1 MARFVTVTLNPAL
14 DKTLAIERLRPGGVH
29 RAQIVALEG
38 AGKGVNVALTLRALG
53 AHPVEAGGL
62 LGREGA
68 AHVLDRLRAAQIETA
83 FTLVDGA
90 VRTNITLIEQGTGIT
105 TKINEPGL
113 PASSADL
120 ASVLAWADSAQP
132 GDLWALCGSLPP
144 GLPDTA
150 YRDLIARLHARGAL
164 TFLDTSGW
172 PLRHALE
179 ARPYAIKV
187 NREEA
192 AFALDETLPGRV
204 SLRDEAAVRLRE
216 RSGAAL
222 AAITYGPLGVTL
234 AARDQVWGAAAPTI
248 PVRSTVGAGD
258 AALAGLLD
266 GVARG
271 QPPDIL
277 ARWMT
282 ACGSAAAA
290 HPRSSL
296 DDAEQVRALF
306 AATEAL
312 RLDR

>member
-150 YRDLIARLHARGAL
+150 YRDLIARLPQPNRL
-164 TFLDTSGW
+164 L
-172 PLRHALE
+172 LRHTTAFLQKIS
-179 ARPYAIKV
+179 AISTYNLMSPHNMV
-187 NREEA
+187 
-192 AFALDETLPGRV
+192 LCV
-204 SLRDEAAVRLRE
+204 LR
-216 RSGAAL
+216 AL
-222 AAITYGPLGVTL
+222 AYFSAVVLDSNSTAIATIRGERV
-234 AARDQVWGAAAPTI
+234 VWVIDYRG
-248 PVRSTVGAGD
+248 SYGAG
-258 AALAGLLD
+258 ASSG
-266 GVARG
+266 
-271 QPPDIL
+271 
-277 ARWMT
+277 
-282 ACGSAAAA
+282 
-290 HPRSSL
+290 PRKRHWTRSPSK
-296 DDAEQVRALF
+296 RAPSP
-306 AATEAL
+306 APWRA
-312 RLDR
+312 